1 MLIAAKGRIMNGNYF
16 RLMRLKLTSL
26 ACVLAIL
33 IPGAGKAAGSW
44 LTVQNDDAAAYKLQV
59 PEETYTGTIRMTF
72 LGDCTLGGEEKN
84 AKSSLGFPRVIEEQ
98 GFDFPF
104 RGLSG
109 LTKGDDLTLANL
121 EVVLSDRKLKKEKK
135 KFNFIGATEY
145 TEILKRG
152 SIECVT
158 VANNHTHD
166 YGEEGYADTK
176 NALDEAGIA
185 WLGTD
190 APAVWRSDDGLMI
203 GFLGVNYSLTGNR
216 FKRYEQQARLLREMG
231 CSVLITIMHA
241 GTEYSTNP
249 PDNYQQQIVQRA
261 RQVGC
266 SLVVG
271 HHPHVIQGW
280 DIKEGMPVVYSLGNC
295 SFGGTTFAKD
305 SDAMVLQAELVFEE
319 GALSDIRLTFR
330 PISITSDARHNN
342 YSPKLL
348 EGDEAERAL
357 GKLEKTTGRSAGER
371 NGDGSATTVIH
382 MNRGNDGNGE

>member
-1 MLIAAKGRIMNGNYF
+1 MNAVFHVRI
-16 RLMRLKLTSL
+16 RRKLTIF

-33 IPGAGKAAGSW
+33 IPGAGNASGTW
-44 LTVQNDDAAAYKLQV
+44 LTVQNDAEALELQV
-59 PEETYTGTIRMTF
+59 PEEEYTGTIRMTF

-84 AKSSLGFPRVIEEQ
+84 AKSSLGFPRLIEKYGPE
-98 GFDFPF
+98 FPF
-104 RGLSG
+104 RGLCR
-109 LTKGDDLTLANL
+109 LTEGDDLTLANL

-152 SIECVT
+152 NIECVT
-158 VANNHTHD
+158 LANNHTHD
-166 YGEEGYADTK
+166 YGDEGYADTK
-176 NALDEAGIA
+176 NALEEAGIA

-216 FKRYEQQARLLREMG
+216 FKRYEQQARLLREIG
-231 CSVLITIMHA
+231 CTVLITVMHA

-249 PDNYQQQIVQRA
+249 PDNYQAQIVQRA
-261 RQVGC
+261 AQVGC
-266 SLVVG
+266 CLVVG

-280 DIKEGMPVVYSLGNC
+280 DIKDGMPVVYSLGNC

-305 SDAMVLQAELVFEE
+305 SDAVVLRTELDFEE
-319 GALSDIRLTFR
+319 GTLSDIRLTFY

-357 GKLEKTTGRSAGER
+357 GKLEKSAGRSAGER
-371 NGDGSATTVIH
+371 NSDGSATAVIC
-382 MNRGNDGNGE
+382 MKRGNDSDGE